1 MPKSSL
7 RFQFVLSY
15 AILCILVFVLL
26 NTYGRTTIYNHL
38 IKTEETKLY
47 NEAELIV
54 KDYIPSMDILNTS
67 DATLLKHFSSLQTLT
82 NMRVWLAS
90 SDGMILIDSD
100 MKNSQKG
107 RNINRYDSGF
117 LSNQTIVG
125 RCPKGLLSESMITV
139 IYPIT
144 ESLETKGYVIL
155 MSPNSGMLDQAT
167 QYIDTILICFILLL
181 AVTALIFF
189 YLYHKSV
196 RPLRLMTNAAKKYAD
211 GQFDEGITTSF
222 SKEQNELASAIYYL
236 SERMHSITDYQ
247 TKFIANV
254 SHDFRSP
261 LTSIKGYAEAIA
273 DGTIPPEMQQKYFN
287 IILFEVERLTK
298 LTGNL
303 LELNQFEQDG
313 LVLELADF
321 DINQAIKDSSAAFE
335 QRCTEK
341 KISLNLIFSDKELF
355 VNADINKI
363 QQVIQNLLDNAIKF
377 SPNDTTIEI
386 RTAKRNHKVFIS
398 VKDHGIGIA
407 KESQKKIWTRFYKT
421 DDSRGKDKT
430 GTGLGLSITKEIIE
444 AHNENINVIST
455 EGVGTE
461 FIFTLPPAKKDEK
474 NI

>member
-107 RNINRYDSGF
+107 RNINRYDSDF

-181 AVTALIFF
+181 AVTALIF
-189 YLYHKSV
+189 L
-196 RPLRLMTNAAKKYAD
+196 P
-211 GQFDEGITTSF
+211 
-222 SKEQNELASAIYYL
+222 
-236 SERMHSITDYQ
+236 
-247 TKFIANV
+247 
-254 SHDFRSP
+254 
-261 LTSIKGYAEAIA
+261 
-273 DGTIPPEMQQKYFN
+273 
-287 IILFEVERLTK
+287 
-298 LTGNL
+298 
-303 LELNQFEQDG
+303 
-313 LVLELADF
+313 
-321 DINQAIKDSSAAFE
+321 
-335 QRCTEK
+335 
-341 KISLNLIFSDKELF
+341 IS
-355 VNADINKI
+355 
-363 QQVIQNLLDNAIKF
+363 
-377 SPNDTTIEI
+377 
-386 RTAKRNHKVFIS
+386 
-398 VKDHGIGIA
+398 
-407 KESQKKIWTRFYKT
+407 
-421 DDSRGKDKT
+421 
-430 GTGLGLSITKEIIE
+430 
-444 AHNENINVIST
+444 
-455 EGVGTE
+455 
-461 FIFTLPPAKKDEK
+461 
-474 NI
+474 